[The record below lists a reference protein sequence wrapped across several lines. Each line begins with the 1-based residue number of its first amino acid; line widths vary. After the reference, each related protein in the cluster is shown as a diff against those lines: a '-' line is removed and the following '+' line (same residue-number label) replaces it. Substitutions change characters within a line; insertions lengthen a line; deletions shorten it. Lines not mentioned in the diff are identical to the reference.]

1 MEEII
6 RDTITVH
13 MKENEL
19 LSKCQF
25 GFVKGRSTVLQLLK
39 VLDIWTET
47 LDNGGCIDVIYC
59 DFMKAFDKV
68 PHSKLIK
75 KIQSYGIK
83 GNLINWI
90 IDLLSHRK
98 QRIRI
103 NNIFSNWQEV
113 ISGIPQ
119 GSVIG
124 PLLFV
129 IFINDLPDVIK
140 NSHIF
145 LFADD
150 MKLFNPIY
158 NEDNCNILQK
168 DLTSAEKWSE
178 TSLLKFHPDKCCN
191 MRIGRSSIRN
201 DGYTM
206 GKDQKTINKAETVK
220 DIGVTFDS
228 SLNFEAHMPEK
239 INKANS
245 MMGIIRRTFEY
256 LDDKCFSTVF
266 KSLVRPHIE
275 YANQVWSPYLMKH
288 ITALEKVQRRATKL
302 IPGYKELDY
311 KERLIRL
318 KLPTLSYRRLRG
330 DMIEIYKILTGKY
343 DSTVTSNF
351 VTLRD
356 NDSITRGHNLKI
368 FKERCRLN
376 IRKNSFV
383 YRSTDV
389 WNSLPQSVVDAP
401 SVQSFEGRLD
411 KLWKNHPIKNDF
423 TAPPQLWTVSPLDAC
438 AQSQINDQDRAGTRG
453 RNA

>member
-1 MEEII
+1 ML
-6 RDTITVH
+6 
-13 MKENEL
+13 NL
-19 LSKCQF
+19 FL
-25 GFVKGRSTVLQLLK
+25 
-39 VLDIWTET
+39 
-47 LDNGGCIDVIYC
+47 
-59 DFMKAFDKV
+59 
-68 PHSKLIK
+68 

-83 GNLINWI
+83 GNIINWI
-90 IDLLSHRK
+90 IDLLAHRK
-98 QRIRI
+98 QRVRI

-119 GSVIG
+119 GSMIG

-140 NSHIF
+140 DSHIF

-158 NEDNCNILQK
+158 NEENCNNLQK

-191 MRIGRSSIRN
+191 MRIGPSSIRN
-201 DGYTM
+201 DGYTI

-228 SLNFEAHMPEK
+228 SLNFEAHMSEK

-266 KSLVRPHIE
+266 KSLVRPHTE
-275 YANQVWSPYLMKH
+275 HANQVWSPYLMKH
-288 ITALEKVQRRATKL
+288 ITALENVQRRATKL

-311 KERLIRL
+311 KERLKRL
-318 KLPTLSYRRLRG
+318 NLPTLSYCRLRE

-343 DSTVTSNF
+343 DSSVTSNF
-351 VTLRD
+351 VTLRE
-356 NDSITRGHNLKI
+356 NDSIIQPR
-368 FKERCRLN
+368 N
-376 IRKNSFV
+376 I
-383 YRSTDV
+383 
-389 WNSLPQSVVDAP
+389 
-401 SVQSFEGRLD
+401 
-411 KLWKNHPIKNDF
+411 
-423 TAPPQLWTVSPLDAC
+423 
-438 AQSQINDQDRAGTRG
+438 
-453 RNA
+453 

>member
-1 MEEII
+1 
-6 RDTITVH
+6 
-13 MKENEL
+13 
-19 LSKCQF
+19 
-25 GFVKGRSTVLQLLK
+25 
-39 VLDIWTET
+39 
-47 LDNGGCIDVIYC
+47 
-59 DFMKAFDKV
+59 MKAFDKV

-129 IFINDLPDVIK
+129 IFINNLPDVIK

-228 SLNFEAHMPEK
+228 SLNFEAH
-239 INKANS
+239 
-245 MMGIIRRTFEY
+245 
-256 LDDKCFSTVF
+256 V
-266 KSLVRPHIE
+266 
-275 YANQVWSPYLMKH
+275 
-288 ITALEKVQRRATKL
+288 
-302 IPGYKELDY
+302 
-311 KERLIRL
+311 
-318 KLPTLSYRRLRG
+318 
-330 DMIEIYKILTGKY
+330 
-343 DSTVTSNF
+343 
-351 VTLRD
+351 
-356 NDSITRGHNLKI
+356 
-368 FKERCRLN
+368 
-376 IRKNSFV
+376 RKN
-383 YRSTDV
+383 
-389 WNSLPQSVVDAP
+389 
-401 SVQSFEGRLD
+401 
-411 KLWKNHPIKNDF
+411 
-423 TAPPQLWTVSPLDAC
+423 
-438 AQSQINDQDRAGTRG
+438 
-453 RNA
+453 